1 MQMPDLN
8 AYNMFQTG
16 RYDFNVSFQY
26 VLFIYYFQIQ
36 PYARHP
42 PQVAARAAAA
52 FSSPTVASAMPGLVD
67 ASEFSNNQATF

>member
-16 RYDFNVSFQY
+16 RYDFNVNFQY
-26 VLFIYYFQIQ
+26 FLFIYYSQIIQ

-42 PQVAARAAAA
+42 PQVARAAAA
-52 FSSPTVASAMPGLVD
+52 FSSPTVASAMPGLVEQLFICIK
-67 ASEFSNNQATF
+67 STF